1 MFGFGKGKIDLI
13 IEKYNF
19 SPGDTIKGKILL
31 KLNKPIHAKAIKV
44 ELLGEKSTS
53 KTVITTGSTTHSQS
67 NEYVFNFEMP
77 LDGEKDYLEG
87 EYNFELKVPG
97 SLSQPSMPQ
106 GVAGDVLKSIQIL
119 AGRESTIKWYVIAKL
134 DIPKGL
140 DVSKKIQIN
149 IG

>member
-19 SPGDTIKGKILL
+19 SPGETIKGRILL
-31 KLNKPIHAKAIKV
+31 KLNKPIHAKAVKV
-44 ELLGEKSTS
+44 GLLGQRTES
-53 KTVITTGSTTHSQS
+53 KTVFTAGSATHNQS
-67 NEYVFNFEMP
+67 NDIVFSFEMP
-77 LDGEKDYLEG
+77 LDGEKDYTEG
-87 EYNFELKVPG
+87 KYNFEMKVPG

-119 AGRESTIKWYVIAKL
+119 AGRESTIRWYVTAKL
-134 DIPKGL
+134 DIPKGI
-140 DVSKKIQIN
+140 DVSKKVQIN